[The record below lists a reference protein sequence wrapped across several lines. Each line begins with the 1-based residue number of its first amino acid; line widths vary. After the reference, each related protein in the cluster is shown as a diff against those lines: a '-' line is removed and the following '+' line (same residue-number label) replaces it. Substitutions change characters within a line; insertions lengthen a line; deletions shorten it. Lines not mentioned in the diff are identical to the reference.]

1 MREMRGHIEVAKHN
15 ESFCATWNSSHYEL
29 ALETFEESAC
39 GECGCVRGRPIEPLV
54 LGTQRSG
61 GCRDRADIAH
71 DTGRR
76 DALVDPLKG
85 SPSCKGFVQR
95 LASTSGTP
103 IPQALSPKVSSANS

>member
-85 SPSCKGFVQR
+85 CGTWLFLHHDPPNVGDVR
-95 LASTSGTP
+95 LAATP
-103 IPQALSPKVSSANS
+103 